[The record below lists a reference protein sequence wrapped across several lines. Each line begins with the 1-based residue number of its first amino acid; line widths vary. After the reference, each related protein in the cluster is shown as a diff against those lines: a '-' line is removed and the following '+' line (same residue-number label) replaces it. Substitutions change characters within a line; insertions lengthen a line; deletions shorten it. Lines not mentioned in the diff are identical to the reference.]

1 VQGAEQA
8 LVLLGGQLDRLLPV
22 ELHGL
27 AETRYLVLVDK
38 VAPTPAKYPR
48 RPGMPSKRPIR

>member
-1 VQGAEQA
+1 
-8 LVLLGGQLDRLLPV
+8 LPV

-48 RPGMPSKRPIR
+48 RPGIPSKRPIR